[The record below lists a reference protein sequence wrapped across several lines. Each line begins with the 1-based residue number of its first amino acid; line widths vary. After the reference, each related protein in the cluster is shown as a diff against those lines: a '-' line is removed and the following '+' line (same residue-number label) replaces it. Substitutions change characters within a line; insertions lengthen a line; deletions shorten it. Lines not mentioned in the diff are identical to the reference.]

1 VARRRILMA
10 LASFI
15 FSLLTGCASVN
26 QNVNLTYD
34 VAVDAKG
41 GSGELFLAGPE
52 ETYNAV
58 KQPSGEMILG
68 SVKGTD
74 RNVVTR
80 SNVGDWIMVAFMEE
94 LRAAGYNVKP
104 INELPGNAAK
114 GLKIIV
120 SKVTANQ
127 TTELVTITTTVDM
140 KIFVEI
146 WKNGTK
152 MITLGTGST
161 IEKKGIDRSEKPIE
175 LAMKETL
182 QNALQQLLPGIINT
196 LEK

>member
-1 VARRRILMA
+1 MARRILMVLA
-10 LASFI
+10 LLI
-15 FSLLTGCASVN
+15 FGLLTGCASVD
-26 QNVNLTYD
+26 QRVNLTYD

-41 GSGELFLAGPE
+41 GSGELFIAGAE

-58 KQPSGEMILG
+58 RKPSGEMIIG

-74 RNVVTR
+74 RNVVTK
-80 SNVGDWIMVAFMEE
+80 SNIGDWIMIAFMDE

-104 INELPGNAAK
+104 ITELPGNAAK

-120 SKVTANQ
+120 SKVNANQ
-127 TTELVTITTTVDM
+127 TAELVTITTTVDM
-140 KIFVEI
+140 KISVEI
-146 WKNGTK
+146 WKKGTK
-152 MITLGTGST
+152 IITLGTGAA

-175 LAMKETL
+175 IAMKETL
-182 QNALQQLLPGIINT
+182 QNALKELLPAIINT